1 MELYK
6 QILLKYWGYSE
17 FRPLQEDIVRSVV
30 EDRKDTLA
38 LMPTGGGKSITFQ
51 VPSLAQ
57 EGICLVITPLIALM
71 KDQVEKLRS
80 LGIKAMAIHS
90 GMKKQEIDVAL
101 DNCIFGNYKF
111 LYISPERI
119 ETEIFKARVQK
130 MNVNLVTVD
139 EAHCISQW
147 GYDFRPSYLKIVKLR
162 EYLSVNAPFLAL
174 TATATPDVIEDI
186 QKRLDFG
193 TRNVLWKS
201 FERKNLVYLVREVE
215 NKQKYLLK
223 TLSKLRRRSG
233 IIYTRSRKRTREI
246 AELLQKNNISADY
259 YHAGLE
265 HDERARKQ
273 EDWQEGRNLVMVST
287 NAFGM
292 GIDKPDVRFVI
303 HYDVPD
309 NIESYFQE
317 AGRAGRDGKRAYAVL
332 LYNDTDR
339 VKAEQRIKNNF
350 PEISQIKAVYEALG
364 NYFQIPIEG
373 GKNQAFDFNVSDF
386 ASTYHFSYVT
396 IYNSLDFLQKEGY
409 IELTD
414 ELSNRSKIHFWVNRD
429 NLYNFQLSRAEYDT
443 FIKLLLRSYTG
454 VFTDYVNI
462 DERYLARRANSR
474 VEVVYRYLQQLKK
487 FKILDYIPYKKS
499 PMVVYTEERLD
510 KRNIHISREKYRERK
525 SLYISKLHQM
535 IHYAS
540 NTTKCRSRL
549 LLEYFGEMD
558 AYRCGQCDV
567 CASRNELELN
577 DIEFNAI
584 FNEIKDH
591 LQHENLTSEQLVDR
605 IDHPEDKVIKVI
617 DWLLDNKNLLTT
629 DHGELKWAGKRNQA
643 GKS

>member
-1 MELYK
+1 MELYR

-17 FRPLQEDIVRSVV
+17 FRPLQEDIIRSVV

-71 KDQVEKLRS
+71 KDQVERLRK

-90 GMKKQEIDVAL
+90 GMKKREIDVAL

-119 ETEIFKARVQK
+119 EAAIFKARVQK
-130 MNVNLVTVD
+130 MKVNLVTVD

-147 GYDFRPSYLKIVKLR
+147 GYDFRPSYLKIVTLR
-162 EYLSVNAPFLAL
+162 EYLSPQPPFLAL
-174 TATATPDVIEDI
+174 TATATPDVIGDI
-186 QKRLDFG
+186 QDKLAFKIK
-193 TRNVLWKS
+193 NVLWKS
-201 FERKNLVYLVREVE
+201 FERKNLVYLVRETE

-223 TLSKLRRRSG
+223 TLSQVNSAG

-246 AELLQKNNISADY
+246 AEMLLKYQISADY

-265 HDERARKQ
+265 HDERAQKQ
-273 EDWQEGRNLVMVST
+273 ESWQEGRKRIMVAT

-292 GIDKPDVRFVI
+292 GIDKADVRFVI

-317 AGRAGRDGKRAYAVL
+317 AGRAGRDGKKSYPVL
-332 LYNDTDR
+332 LYNDSDR
-339 VKAEQRIKNNF
+339 VKAKQRIKNNF
-350 PEISQIKAVYEALG
+350 PEIREIKAVYEALG

-373 GKNQAFDFNVSDF
+373 GKNQAFDFNVADF
-386 ASTYHFSYVT
+386 ASTFHFSYMT
-396 IYNSLDFLQKEGY
+396 IYNSIDFLQKEGY

-429 NLYNFQLSRAEYDT
+429 DLYNFQLSRAEYDI

-462 DERYLARRANSR
+462 DERYLARRVNTS
-474 VEVVYRYLQQLKK
+474 VEVIYKYLQQLKK

-499 PMVVYTEERLD
+499 PMIVYTEERLD
-510 KRNIHISREKYRERK
+510 KRNLHISREKYKERK
-525 SLYISKLHQM
+525 ELYIRKLHRM
-535 IHYAS
+535 IRYAT
-540 NTTKCRSRL
+540 NTTQCRSRF
-549 LLEYFGEMD
+549 LLEYFGETD
-558 AYRCGQCDV
+558 AHRCGQCDV
-567 CASRNELELN
+567 CTRRNELQLSEM
-577 DIEFNAI
+577 EFDTI
-584 FNEIKDH
+584 RNEIKSH
-591 LQHENLTSEQLVDR
+591 LEEVLLSSEQLVDR
-605 IDHPEDKVIKVI
+605 IDRSEDKVIKVI
-617 DWLLDNKNLLTT
+617 DWLLDNRELTT
-629 DHGELKWAGKRNQA
+629 TRNGTLQWNEKRNQA